1 MRVILV
7 ILILAGCCMQRIAF
21 GQTEIH
27 KCVDAEGGIVY
38 SQLPCTDH
46 KPADM
51 ETPKTSEV
59 TESVLPE
66 PAANDVLVSDDPQED
81 AGAEARKQACKKRH
95 RDAIDA
101 IDAEIRSN
109 YSREKDADYKQRLL
123 TLTRKLREC

>member
-1 MRVILV
+1 M
-7 ILILAGCCMQRIAF
+7 AGCCVPRMAL

-46 KPADM
+46 KPADA
-51 ETPKTSEV
+51 EPPKTSEV
-59 TESVLPE
+59 AKPVLPE
-66 PAANDVLVSDDPQED
+66 RAADDVPESGDPQED
-81 AGAEARKQACKKRH
+81 AGTEARKQACKKRH